1 MSTLISGQFSPSVG
15 GVKWQ
20 LESGVAVDSWH
31 SNGGAGRL
39 HPARAYPMRLSV
51 VPPAG
56 LGRVSGIVLRGVF
69 ALYAAP
75 RHEPIGAIGASVTVN
90 GSGDSVVFNLVNGRH
105 YGDATD
111 GVHVD
116 RFNGDGTQLVSV
128 GQARFED
135 GLARIDELR
144 LELPRLMGVS
154 SVEFRDMGTPASF
167 AIFDVLF
174 EAEVGASCPFRG
186 HGGQISLSE
195 LGSIV
200 RLRDWGKFDLAV
212 DQLRRGIL
220 VEGDLDEA
228 KGSVLTFLAVVSAAI
243 LEFGGSRKL
252 HRFQLDSARRL
263 DELSSPEAVGEAA
276 GELCLNLVG
285 EYLPSGKSETSRAI
299 DQAVRLLERRFA
311 QDVSDEEIAGE
322 VGLSTSHFRHLFKER
337 TGSPFHKYV
346 LNLRLEKARQ
356 EILATASSIREIAIG
371 AGFVSSAHFSRVF
384 SERFGLSPKQL
395 REGATGS
402 AENTG

>member
-1 MSTLISGQFSPSVG
+1 MNW
-15 GVKWQ
+15 K
-20 LESGVAVDSWH
+20 LESGVVHDAWH

-39 HPARAYPMRLSV
+39 HPARAFPMRLAVSA
-51 VPPAG
+51 PG
-56 LGRVSGIVLRGVF
+56 ELGRVSAIVLRGVF
-69 ALYAAP
+69 ALYAAA

-105 YGDATD
+105 YGDAMD

-116 RFNGDGTQLVSV
+116 RINGDGTRLITLGHAVCDE
-128 GQARFED
+128 GTARLD
-135 GLARIDELR
+135 QLR
-144 LELPRLMGVS
+144 LELPRLMAVR
-154 SVEFRDMGTPASF
+154 SVEFRDMGTPACF
-167 AIFDVLF
+167 VIFETLF
-174 EAEVGASCPFRG
+174 EEEAGATCPFRG
-186 HGGQISLSE
+186 HGGQVSLSE

-200 RLRDWGKFDLAV
+200 RLRDWGKFDVAV

-220 VEGDLDEA
+220 IEGDLDEA

-263 DELSSPEAVGEAA
+263 DGLESVEAVGEVAA
-276 GELCLNLVG
+276 EHCLNLVG
-285 EYLPSGKSETSRAI
+285 DYLPSGKSESSRAI

-311 QDVSDEEIAGE
+311 QDVSDEEVASE

-356 EILATASSIREIAIG
+356 EILATGNSIREIASG

-384 SERFGLSPKQL
+384 SDRFGLSPKQL
-395 REGATGS
+395 REGS
-402 AENTG
+402 ARSARNTG

>member
-1 MSTLISGQFSPSVG
+1 MSTLISGQFSPSNG
-15 GVKWQ
+15 GLDWKR
-20 LESGVAVDSWH
+20 ESGETQLAWQ

-39 HPARAYPMRLSV
+39 HPARAFPMRLV
-51 VPPAG
+51 VSAPAG
-56 LGRVSGIVLRGVF
+56 LGRVSSVVLRGVF
-69 ALYAAP
+69 ALYSAA
-75 RHEPIGAIGASVTVN
+75 RHEPVGAIGASVTVN
-90 GSGDSVVFNLVNGRH
+90 GSGESVVFNLVNGRH
-105 YGDATD
+105 YGDALD
-111 GVHVD
+111 GLGVD
-116 RFNGDGTQLVSV
+116 RLNGDGTHVVSV
-128 GQARFED
+128 GESTCEEGVARV
-135 GLARIDELR
+135 DELR

-154 SVEFRDMGTPASF
+154 SVEFRDTGTPASF
-167 AIFDVLF
+167 AIFEVLF
-174 EAEVGASCPFRG
+174 VAEVGATCPFRG

-220 VEGDLDEA
+220 VEGELDEA

-263 DELSSPEAVGEAA
+263 DELNSVDRVGEVA
-276 GELCLNLVG
+276 GELCMNLVG

-299 DQAVRLLERRFA
+299 DQAVRILERRFA
-311 QDVSDEEIAGE
+311 QEIADEEIAAE

-356 EILATASSIREIAIG
+356 EILATGNTIREIAVG

-384 SERFGLSPKQL
+384 SDRFGLSPKQL
-395 REGATGS
+395 RDGS
-402 AENTG
+402 GGSSEIAG